1 MAISLT
7 AQERTVKGK
16 KVKTLRRE
24 GIVPAEIYGQGG
36 DNVSIQV
43 SEIDLKAAI
52 KEAGTTQL
60 ISVDVEGNKTDV
72 LLKEVVRTL
81 DRKHIVHVDLY
92 SVSQGVKVKCTV
104 PVNVTGESPLVAGG
118 GVMVLGASTVEVL
131 CLPKDIPSVITA
143 DASTIVN
150 FSDVLNAGS
159 LAVGEGVEITSNPSL
174 MVAYVS
180 QTRATREAAAAE
192 KEEA

>member
-60 ISVDVEGNKTDV
+60 ISVDVEGNK
-72 LLKEVVRTL
+72 
-81 DRKHIVHVDLY
+81 
-92 SVSQGVKVKCTV
+92 
-104 PVNVTGESPLVAGG
+104 
-118 GVMVLGASTVEVL
+118 
-131 CLPKDIPSVITA
+131 
-143 DASTIVN
+143 
-150 FSDVLNAGS
+150 
-159 LAVGEGVEITSNPSL
+159 
-174 MVAYVS
+174 
-180 QTRATREAAAAE
+180 
-192 KEEA
+192 